1 MQILEKLEDR
11 HFRKLYNL
19 FFKDLSLIQ
28 SPKILEFGVSN
39 QAMST
44 EFFIKYCES
53 NNGILYSVDV
63 NDFSKKFK
71 NSCWNF
77 IHSRDDNFSL
87 IDKKVPNVLDI
98 IYLDTIHKADH
109 IEKIFY
115 HYYPKLSV
123 NGYFLIDDISWL
135 PYTKISEKN
144 QFYMEINNE
153 ESFLK
158 ILEIYFFNRNNF
170 DLEFSFIGTG
180 LAKIKKI
187 NNNKLSL
194 ATKIPSRKNT
204 IFNFLRKFIKILNIN
219 NNKNIHK

>member
-1 MQILEKLEDR
+1 MQIIDKLEDR
-11 HFRKLYNL
+11 HFRKLYNF
-19 FFKDLSLIQ
+19 FFKDLSLIK
-28 SPKILEFGVSN
+28 SPRILEFGVSN

-44 EFFIKYCES
+44 EFFIIQCES

-63 NDFSKKFK
+63 NDFSEKFK
-71 NSCWNF
+71 SSCWNF

-87 IDKKVPNVLDI
+87 IDKKVSNELDV
-98 IYLDTIHKADH
+98 IYLDTLHKADH

-115 HYYPKLSV
+115 HYYPKLST

-153 ESFLK
+153 ESFFR
-158 ILEIYFFNRNNF
+158 ILEIFFLNRNNF
-170 DLEFSFIGTG
+170 DLEFSFVGTG

-187 NNNKLSL
+187 NNNKLNY
-194 ATKIPSRKNT
+194 AKKIPSRRNT

-219 NNKNIHK
+219 KKKIHK